1 MNALDL
7 LKADHRYVDML
18 FTRIEGTPPSRHM
31 PIFKKI
37 LGEMQAHQHIEEKIF
52 YPLLKERGDK
62 ELRDITME
70 AFEEHEQMKKFLQE
84 INRSS
89 TTKDKREA
97 KLKVLIEDTRHHV
110 KAEEGE
116 MVMTG
121 TMNNAGTMAKY
132 FATSFAIENVVSV
145 PLVINNCLPTSTISI
160 SLVVWLARNGLA
172 ATNSALICCWA
183 KVGES
188 ASISCA
194 LRAVRI
200 SIRIP
205 MARAAVSRSN
215 DSNSAWG
222 PSGFNRNAIEVAPG
236 NISRSSSSRFALSVL
251 VN

>member
-1 MNALDL
+1 MNAIDL

-110 KAEEGE
+110 KEEEGE
-116 MVMTG
+116 MFSLVEDQFSDEQLDKLGEQMEAEKLKFQKTKG
-121 TMNNAGTMAKY
+121 IEPRKEEAPTTVDVLLEKAK
-132 FATSFAIENVVSV
+132 NVV
-145 PLVINNCLPTSTISI
+145 TSIT
-160 SLVVWLARNGLA
+160 G
-172 ATNSALICCWA
+172 
-183 KVGES
+183 
-188 ASISCA
+188 
-194 LRAVRI
+194 
-200 SIRIP
+200 
-205 MARAAVSRSN
+205 
-215 DSNSAWG
+215 
-222 PSGFNRNAIEVAPG
+222 
-236 NISRSSSSRFALSVL
+236 SSD
-251 VN
+251 

>member
-1 MNALDL
+1 MNAIDL

-84 INRSS
+84 INGSS

-110 KAEEGE
+110 KEEEGE
-116 MVMTG
+116 MFSLVEDQFSDEQLDKLGEQMEAEKLKFQKTKG
-121 TMNNAGTMAKY
+121 IEPRKEEAPTTVDVLLEKAK
-132 FATSFAIENVVSV
+132 NVV
-145 PLVINNCLPTSTISI
+145 TSITGS
-160 SLVVWLARNGLA
+160 SDGSSEESNKNKKGTARG
-172 ATNSALICCWA
+172 
-183 KVGES
+183 
-188 ASISCA
+188 
-194 LRAVRI
+194 
-200 SIRIP
+200 
-205 MARAAVSRSN
+205 SRSR
-215 DSNSAWG
+215 SAK
-222 PSGFNRNAIEVAPG
+222 A
-236 NISRSSSSRFALSVL
+236 
-251 VN
+251 